1 MNPESPKI
9 PFLEALKNK
18 QSYKNLAY
26 LLLSFPSGLL
36 YFILMI
42 VGSSIGTSL
51 VVIGI
56 GVLILWLT
64 FGLLLISGKG
74 ERWMARKFLQQ
85 ELTEPEHAA
94 FSFDAISKRE
104 SWKTVLF
111 LFLKFPLGIMSFSLS
126 VSVISFILG
135 LLTMPFFYQ
144 YEFVQVG
151 GRSIDSLWEAL
162 AASLFGIVLFPF
174 GLMLLNKVAG
184 WWRWMA
190 RKLLDAPAESKQ
202 KRMSE
207 REALEAEIIQRL
219 VDEGRLDGDSVVEFQ
234 EKRKNEA
241 IGY

>member
-1 MNPESPKI
+1 MDNEI
-9 PFLEALKNK
+9 LKNSFFEVVKSK

-26 LLLSFPSGLL
+26 LLLSFPAGLL

-42 VGSSIGTSL
+42 IGSSLGLSL

-64 FGLLLISGKG
+64 FGLLLISGRG

-85 ELTEPEHAA
+85 ELSEPEHGA
-94 FSFDAISKRE
+94 FSFEAISKRE
-104 SWKTVLF
+104 SWKTILF
-111 LFLKFPLGIMSFSLS
+111 LFLKFPLGIMSFSLA

-151 GRSIDSLWEAL
+151 GRSIDSLWEAI
-162 AASLFGIVLFPF
+162 AATLFGIVLLPF

-202 KRMSE
+202 KRLSE

-219 VDEGRLDGDSVVEFQ
+219 VDEGRLDGDSLVDFQ
-234 EKRKNEA
+234 EKRKNEV